1 MGIGRKTVDPMRNLD
16 VDIQSLDLV
25 ADRRE
30 LLLERL
36 TVETNLLAEK
46 VREEYAKGEPI
57 KKLARRAR
65 VTRSTIYSWLNH

>member
-1 MGIGRKTVDPMRNLD
+1 MRNLD
-16 VDIQSLDLV
+16 LDIQSLELA

-36 TVETNLLAEK
+36 TLETNLLAEK

-65 VTRSTIYSWLNH
+65 VTRQTIYSWLDH